1 MSAEPK
7 SAEPSTPDPSGP
19 DSSSPDPSSPD
30 QRYGARLRRRSS
42 SSILLDRLLDH
53 ETANLAETARR
64 IRVDGTLEQAA
75 ARIVAARRRF
85 VIGGSKSSA
94 YAALL
99 AIDLSASLANVTLV
113 DGIAARPV
121 DVLCDVRADD
131 VLVAFSFRRY
141 TRQTIAVAREF
152 AAAGG
157 TVVGI
162 TDDPDSSLARL
173 AEVAVVVGTR
183 SASYVD
189 SPTAVAAATHIL
201 ATLTAA
207 SAKGARRRLRRREE
221 VTRDLELYEGA

>member
-1 MSAEPK
+1 MSA
-7 SAEPSTPDPSGP
+7 
-19 DSSSPDPSSPD
+19 DPSSPD

-53 ETANLAETARR
+53 ETANLAETAHR
-64 IRVDGTLEQAA
+64 IRTDGTLEQAA

-121 DVLCDVRADD
+121 DVLCDVRSDD

-141 TRQTIAVAREF
+141 TQATIAVAREF

-157 TVVGI
+157 AVVGI

-207 SAKGARRRLRRREE
+207 SAKGARRRLARREE